1 MLDKQNVK
9 CALAVNIQVRQR
21 LHVHHVKQVNI
32 RQVAQIRV
40 VLVLLENILARLE
53 VVHVQNVL
61 LENMQLKE
69 QHHVVRAV
77 RVGINQIQ
85 DNQVVHNAQL
95 VNILQ

>member
-1 MLDKQNVK
+1 M
-9 CALAVNIQVRQR
+9 
-21 LHVHHVKQVNI
+21 
-32 RQVAQIRV
+32 AQIRV
-40 VLVLLENILARLE
+40 VLVWLENILARLE